1 MRSELVVDRSVQR
14 DALDQVQV
22 HIGLRGLVD
31 LGTQPV
37 LEEAL
42 DRALAEPGVAEI
54 VVDLAELTML
64 DSTGIATLLAAYRTG
79 RAGGVAVR
87 VVNPAGM
94 VRRVLEI
101 TGVLKTLEA

>member
-1 MRSELVVDRSVQR
+1 MRSELVADRSVHR
-14 DALDQVQV
+14 DALDRVRIT
-22 HIGLRGLVD
+22 IGLRGLVD
-31 LGTQPV
+31 LGTQPI

-42 DRALAEPGVAEI
+42 DRALAEPGAAEI
-54 VVDLAELTML
+54 VVDLGALTML

-79 RAGGVAVR
+79 RAGNVAVR
-87 VVNPAGM
+87 VINPLGM